1 MAIEQ
6 LPFVQVQTAEA
17 ALCSTWPTTANR
29 NRVKLCAMFTLQK
42 SIVCL
47 WLCVYGLSAAAVVPA
62 DLYSAE
68 TVVADEGSETRN
80 TALSQLLGSVMAR
93 VSGNVGVAGQPA
105 AKQMLAAAPSLVQQY
120 RYRSAD
126 KDGGMV
132 RYLWARF
139 DQPVVERMMR
149 ERNLPV
155 WTQRPGVLLWL
166 VGEQAGARTLLNL
179 ENEPAARAAV
189 TAQAQQRG
197 MPLQLPLMDLED
209 QGKLTAADLWSDYR
223 AAIAL
228 ASERYPH
235 DVVLSGRLRALGGG
249 RWSGQWS
256 LIDREDS
263 QGFKTP
269 AKSLEETMVSA
280 IDQAQDLLAAR
291 YAPMLAAG
299 DQYGTLVRVAG
310 VYDLAAYGRL
320 VALLES
326 LDAVAGVALRHV
338 KGDAF
343 TFDLQLR
350 AGQANLVRGINGSGL
365 LSAEPAPLRPQPPVP
380 VAGPDGGASATVP
393 VLPEVDL
400 YYRLRN

>member
-1 MAIEQ
+1 MY
-6 LPFVQVQTAEA
+6 
-17 ALCSTWPTTANR
+17 
-29 NRVKLCAMFTLQK
+29 TLQK

-47 WLCVYGLSAAAVVPA
+47 WLCVLSLSAAAVVPA

-93 VSGNVGVAGQPA
+93 VSGNSGIAGQPA
-105 AKQMLAAAPSLVQQY
+105 AKQMLAAASSLVQQY

-166 VGEQAGARTLLNL
+166 ASEQAGGRTLLNL

-189 TAQAQQRG
+189 TEQAQQRG

-209 QGKLTAADLWSDYR
+209 QGRLTAADLWSDYR

-235 DVVLSGRLRALGGG
+235 SVVLSGRLRALGGG
-249 RWSGQWS
+249 RWNGQWS

-263 QGFKTP
+263 QGFQTP

-299 DQYGTLVRVAG
+299 DQYGTLVRIAG

-338 KGDAF
+338 RDDAF

-350 AGQANLVRGINGSGL
+350 AGQANLVRGLDASGL
-365 LSAEPAPLRPQPPVP
+365 LSAEPAPLRPVPPVA
-380 VAGPDGGASATVP
+380 VAGSGGVAPTAVP

>member
-1 MAIEQ
+1 MY
-6 LPFVQVQTAEA
+6 
-17 ALCSTWPTTANR
+17 
-29 NRVKLCAMFTLQK
+29 MLQK

-80 TALSQLLGSVMAR
+80 TALSQLLGSIMAR
-93 VSGNVGVAGQPA
+93 VSGNADIVGQPA
-105 AKQMLAAAPSLVQQY
+105 AKQMLASAPSLVQQY

-126 KDGGMV
+126 GDGGMV

-166 VGEQAGARTLLNL
+166 AGEKGGARTLLNL
-179 ENEPAARAAV
+179 ENEPAARTAAV
-189 TAQAQQRG
+189 ARAQQRG
-197 MPLQLPLMDLED
+197 MPLQLSLMDLED

-223 AAIAL
+223 AAITL

-263 QGFKTP
+263 QSFQTAP
-269 AKSLEETMVSA
+269 ASLDETLVSA
-280 IDQAQDLLAAR
+280 VDQVQNLLAAR

-299 DQYGTLVRVAG
+299 DQYGTLVRIAG

-326 LDAVAGVALRHV
+326 QDAVAGVALRHV
-338 KGDAF
+338 REDAF
-343 TFDLQLR
+343 TFDLRLR
-350 AGQANLVRGINGSGL
+350 TGQTDLVRGLDASGQ
-365 LSAEPAPLRPQPPVP
+365 LSVEPAPLRPAPPVT
-380 VAGPDGGASATVP
+380 VTGPGGGAAAATP
-393 VLPEVDL
+393 ALPEVDL
-400 YYRLRN
+400 YYRLRH